1 MTRVIVTGAAGRMG
15 SRIIGL
21 LGGLLAPVSQ
31 WADLTLAGATE
42 RKGHPKIGQDAGEVA
57 GVGRLGVTITDDP
70 GALLRAASGGPAALI
85 AFTTP
90 EATLEHLRQ
99 AAERGAAAVIGTTGF
114 TLDQHQE
121 IRTLAKRMPC
131 VLSPNMSLGVTLLLN
146 ILPDMAKV
154 LGEAYDI
161 EIVETHHRAKQDA
174 PSGTALAMAQA
185 MAEALGCRLEDV
197 AVYDRHSRIGPRPPG
212 AIGIQSLRAGESVG
226 DHTVLFGGPG
236 EEITVTHRAL
246 SRDAFARGALAAARW
261 VAGRP
266 AGLYNMGHVLWV
278 KP

>member
-1 MTRVIVTGAAGRMG
+1 MTRLVVTGAAGRMG

-21 LGGLLAPVSQ
+21 LATASQ
-31 WADLTLAGATE
+31 WADLKLAGATE
-42 RKGHPKIGQDAGEVA
+42 RKGHPAVGKDAGEVA
-57 GVGRLGVTITDDP
+57 GSGRLGVAITDDP
-70 GALLRAASGGPAALI
+70 GALLRDASGDPAVLI

-90 EATLEHLRQ
+90 EATLEHLRL
-99 AAERGAAAVIGTTGF
+99 AAERGAAAVVGTTGF

-121 IRTLAKRMPC
+121 IRTLTKRVPC
-131 VLSPNMSLGVTLLLN
+131 VLSPNMSLGITLLLA

-174 PSGTALAMAQA
+174 PSGTALTLARA
-185 MAEALGCRLEDV
+185 MAEALGCSLEQV
-197 AVYDRHSRIGPRPPG
+197 AVYDRRSRPGPRPPG
-212 AIGIQSLRAGESVG
+212 AIGIQSLRAGDVVG

-261 VAGRP
+261 VAARP
-266 AGLYNMGHVLWV
+266 PGLYNMGHVLWV
-278 KP
+278 QR